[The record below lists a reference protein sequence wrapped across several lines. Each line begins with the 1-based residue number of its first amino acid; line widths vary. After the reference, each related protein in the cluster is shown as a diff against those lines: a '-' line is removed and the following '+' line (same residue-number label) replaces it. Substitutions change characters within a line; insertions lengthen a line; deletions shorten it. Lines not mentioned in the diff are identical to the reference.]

1 MTEKLRSVLT
11 ARGVEYV
18 FCSFVEL
25 TGAPK
30 AKLVPVSHIEEF
42 AQDGAGFAGFACGDV
57 GQGPHD
63 PDICSVPDFRSLT
76 ILPWR
81 KNVAWVTGNLYVE
94 GKPWPLC
101 PRTVL
106 MHQLELAKK
115 QGYVVNI
122 GIEPEFI
129 LLKKD
134 AQGEYVPWDEFDTL
148 VKPCY
153 DLRALYRNLDLMTA
167 LLGFMQELGWDPYA
181 NDHEDA
187 NCQFEINWTYSDA
200 LTTADRHTF
209 FKMLTSQVAKR
220 FGAVATHM
228 PKPFSKLTGSGCH
241 FHLSLWDGEGRR
253 NLFLDEGDARGL
265 GLSTLG
271 YQFLA
276 GAMEHARALS
286 ALVAPTVNDYKRL
299 SVGEFLTGVAS
310 GLTWTPA
317 FISYGDNNRTQMFR
331 VPEPGRFECRL
342 VSGAVNP
349 YLGLA
354 GFIAAGLDGIR
365 RKLDPGPP
373 NIGRNMYALSPE
385 DVRSG
390 GPALVPQSLPEALD
404 AFEGN
409 SVITGALGPE
419 LTAEFLRVKRGEW
432 TRYHSTVSQWEIDHY
447 LALF

>member
-63 PDICSVPDFRSLT
+63 PDVSSVPDFRSLT

-81 KNVAWVTGNLYVE
+81 KNIAWVTGNLHVE

-106 MHQLELAKK
+106 MHQLELATK

-129 LLKKD
+129 LLKKN

-167 LLGFMQELGWDPYA
+167 LLGFMHELGWDPYA

-209 FKMLTSQVAKR
+209 FKWMVRTVAEQH
-220 FGAVATHM
+220 GLLATFM
-228 PKPFSKLTGSGCH
+228 PKPFSNLTGNGAH
-241 FHLSLWDGEGRR
+241 VHLSLANVSTGA
-253 NLFLDEGDARGL
+253 NLFLDSAADRGL
-265 GLSTLG
+265 SQLG
-271 YQFLA
+271 RWFMGGVLH
-276 GAMEHARALS
+276 HARALS
-286 ALVAPTVNDYKRL
+286 ALVAPLVNSYKRL
-299 SVGEFLTGVAS
+299 VRGAPRSGATWAPVYITYGAS
-310 GLTWTPA
+310 
-317 FISYGDNNRTQMFR
+317 NRTQMIR
-331 VPEPGRFECRL
+331 LPGPGRFEIR
-342 VSGAVNP
+342 VVDGAANP
-349 YLGLA
+349 YLAFA
-354 GFIAAGLDGIR
+354 GIIAAGLDGVAQKI
-365 RKLDPGPP
+365 DPGVM
-373 NIGRNMYALSPE
+373 NHDNLYEVSEKELRERRIE
-385 DVRSG
+385 V
-390 GPALVPQSLPEALD
+390 LPCTLAEALD
-404 AFEGN
+404 AFDQD
-409 SVITGALGPE
+409 SVVQGALGTTYAKE
-419 LTAEFLRVKRGEW
+419 YLRVKRDEW
-432 TRYHSTVSQWEIDHY
+432 WLHSRNVSAWERDHY
-447 LALF
+447 LATY

>member
-57 GQGPHD
+57 GQGPHH
-63 PDICSVPDFRSLT
+63 PDICSVPDLRSLT

-81 KNVAWVTGNLYVE
+81 KNTAWVTGNLHVE

-106 MHQLELAKK
+106 MQQLESARKH
-115 QGYVVNI
+115 GYVVNI

-129 LLKKD
+129 LLKKN
-134 AQGEYVPWDEFDTL
+134 AEGEYVPWDAFDSL

-209 FKMLTSQVAKR
+209 FKFMVRTVAEQH
-220 FGAVATHM
+220 GLLATFM
-228 PKPFSKLTGSGCH
+228 PKPFGNLTGNGAH
-241 FHLSLWDGEGRR
+241 VHISLADVNTGK
-253 NLFLDEGDARGL
+253 NLFLDSSADRGL
-265 GLSTLG
+265 SQLG
-271 YQFLA
+271 RWFMGGVLH
-276 GAMEHARALS
+276 HARALS
-286 ALVAPTVNDYKRL
+286 ALVAPLVNSYKRL
-299 SVGEFLTGVAS
+299 VRGAPRSGATWAPVYITYGAS
-310 GLTWTPA
+310 
-317 FISYGDNNRTQMFR
+317 NRTQMIR
-331 VPEPGRFECRL
+331 VPGPGRFEIR
-342 VSGAVNP
+342 VVDGAANP
-349 YLGLA
+349 YLAFA
-354 GFIAAGLDGIR
+354 GIIAAGLDGVAQKI
-365 RKLDPGPP
+365 DPGVM
-373 NIGRNMYALSPE
+373 NHDNLYEVSEKELRERQIG
-385 DVRSG
+385 V
-390 GPALVPQSLPEALD
+390 LPCTLAEALD
-404 AFEGN
+404 AFDQD
-409 SVITGALGPE
+409 SVVQSALGTTYARE
-419 LTAEFLRVKRGEW
+419 YLRVKRDEW
-432 TRYHSTVSQWEIDHY
+432 WLHTRNVSAWERDHY
-447 LALF
+447 LAAY